1 MHTKSARIIPV
12 VPELIADRPLKA
24 AQPNLFA
31 SPYQIPIGMNYA
43 SMEYESIHLLK
54 TGALGICGREGM
66 GRTNLVMYILHT
78 LQENILQHDVEAYVV
93 DDLNQRLQLSESYG
107 CVVRYTIN
115 ATDAVEIVEELYETL
130 QSRKEAV
137 KAMGV
142 PVSEA
147 VKEMPLLL
155 LILSGS
161 DAVQMLSAKSAI
173 QEKLMALTKDFV
185 PYRSCV
191 IVTGIANEKVSYSG
205 PAILKALL
213 ERGPVFLFEDVNNIR
228 LLDITNSQKNRYQ
241 TELKPGDCYLWQN
254 AKLSK
259 IRTIYHEWEQ

>member
-1 MHTKSARIIPV
+1 
-12 VPELIADRPLKA
+12 
-24 AQPNLFA
+24 
-31 SPYQIPIGMNYA
+31 
-43 SMEYESIHLLK
+43 
-54 TGALGICGREGM
+54 
-66 GRTNLVMYILHT
+66 
-78 LQENILQHDVEAYVV
+78 
-93 DDLNQRLQLSESYG
+93 
-107 CVVRYTIN
+107 
-115 ATDAVEIVEELYETL
+115 
-130 QSRKEAV
+130 
-137 KAMGV
+137 MGV

-205 PAILKALL
+205 PAILKGLL

-254 AKLSK
+254 AKFSK
-259 IRTIYHEWEQ
+259 IRAIYYEREQ